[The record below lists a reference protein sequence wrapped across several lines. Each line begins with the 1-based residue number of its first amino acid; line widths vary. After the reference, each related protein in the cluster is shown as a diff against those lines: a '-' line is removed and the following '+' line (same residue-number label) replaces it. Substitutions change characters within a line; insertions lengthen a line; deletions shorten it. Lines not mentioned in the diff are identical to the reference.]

1 MDIHKV
7 IMEII
12 KIERHM
18 YVNQLV
24 IAQPAMATATLKEC
38 HYTSK
43 PSEMCICVGKY
54 FIQRFSSIIMLR

>member
-1 MDIHKV
+1 
-7 IMEII
+7 
-12 KIERHM
+12 M

-43 PSEMCICVGKY
+43 PSETNVYM
-54 FIQRFSSIIMLR
+54 RR

>member
-24 IAQPAMATATLKEC
+24 IAQSAMATATLKEC

-43 PSEMCICVGKY
+43 PSETNVYM
-54 FIQRFSSIIMLR
+54 RR